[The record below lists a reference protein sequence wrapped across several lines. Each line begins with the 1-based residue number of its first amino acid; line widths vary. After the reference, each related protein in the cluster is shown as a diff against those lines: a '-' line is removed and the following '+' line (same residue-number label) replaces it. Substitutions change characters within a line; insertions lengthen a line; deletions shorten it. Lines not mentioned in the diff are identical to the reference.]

1 MRRKAAEDE
10 SRSSIMA
17 REIAAAR
24 RGDAESL
31 GRVLESCRE
40 YLARVAAGGL
50 DADLAAKGGV
60 SDLVQ
65 ESLLGAC
72 RDFAAFRGQTRD
84 ELQAWLRKVMLNNL
98 AVFRR
103 RYRGTEK
110 RRIAREVS
118 SGIPEGGVWERFVS
132 ESATPVTGAMRREQS
147 EALLAALGRL
157 RENYRQVVI
166 WHQYDGLTFEEIG
179 ERLDRSAEA
188 ARKLW
193 TRALICLTEELGRAH
208 DPRG

>member
-1 MRRKAAEDE
+1 MRRKGAEDE
-10 SRSSIMA
+10 SRSSVIA

-50 DADLAAKGGV
+50 DADLAAKGGI

-72 RDFAAFRGQTRD
+72 RDFAAFRGRTRD

-103 RYRGTEK
+103 RYRGTDK
-110 RRIAREVS
+110 RRIARELP
-118 SGIPEGGVWERFVS
+118 SGVPEEGGVWERFVS
-132 ESATPVTGAMRREQS
+132 ESATPVT
-147 EALLAALGRL
+147 
-157 RENYRQVVI
+157 
-166 WHQYDGLTFEEIG
+166 
-179 ERLDRSAEA
+179 
-188 ARKLW
+188 
-193 TRALICLTEELGRAH
+193 RALR
-208 DPRG
+208 